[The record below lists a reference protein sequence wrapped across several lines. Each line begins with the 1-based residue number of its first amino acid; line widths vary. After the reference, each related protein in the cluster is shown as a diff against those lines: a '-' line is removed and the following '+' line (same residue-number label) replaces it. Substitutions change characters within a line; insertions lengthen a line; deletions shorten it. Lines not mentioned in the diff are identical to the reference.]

1 MGMSDERKTDIVEG
15 AIHKKWYRSTTFLAT
30 LVTELVLLACFVL
43 VLQFD
48 LDKDLTQKI
57 LSALVLAITFVAIC
71 FIAPKIAHDAM
82 TRLPAVKGLYDKS
95 GVPQVEV
102 APPDDPPPPA
112 A

>member
-1 MGMSDERKTDIVEG
+1 MTDERKTDIVEG

-30 LVTELVLLACFVL
+30 LGTELVLLVCFVL
-43 VLQFD
+43 VLQFE

-82 TRLPAVKGLYDKS
+82 TRLPAVKGLYDK
-95 GVPQVEV
+95 GVVPPVEK
-102 APPDDPPPPA
+102 PPEDPPA